1 MLEIVGHSK
10 TIDVKVNGEVFKVPT
25 PSALPVKVAFDLNKA
40 QRAGDE
46 AATAQVMLDF
56 FRAYMGDVVD
66 TIPLDDFIAFIEAWN
81 QIGAPDTGES
91 SAS

>member
-1 MLEIVGHSK
+1 MIEIGGHSN
-10 TIDVKVNGEVFKVPT
+10 TIEVKVNGEVFKVPT

-40 QRAGDE
+40 QKMGDE
-46 AATAQVMLDF
+46 AAVAEVMLDF

-66 TIPLDDFIAFIEAWN
+66 AISLDDFIAFVEAWN
-81 QIGAPDTGES
+81 QIGAPDMGES